1 MGFINNNSIVV
12 DAVLT
17 KKGRQLLR
25 KGQFNVTKFALGD
38 DEINYRL
45 TDAQILATPI
55 LQPSSDENTALISR
69 LVTLSSDTTVIS
81 QLRLAAR
88 GFRFNNNVLTLSA
101 TINTPIS
108 INVMNTSNI
117 DTVFDVIVEDT
128 AHVFVNDAVPTITNN
143 VRTFAL
149 TAKKAGNSR
158 LQIIGRTS
166 GRIRYINVSSA
177 E

>member
-1 MGFINNNSIVV
+1 
-12 DAVLT
+12 
-17 KKGRQLLR
+17 
-25 KGQFNVTKFALGD
+25 
-38 DEINYRL
+38 
-45 TDAQILATPI
+45 
-55 LQPSSDENTALISR
+55 
-69 LVTLSSDTTVIS
+69 
-81 QLRLAAR
+81 
-88 GFRFNNNVLTLSA
+88 
-101 TINTPIS
+101 
-108 INVMNTSNI
+108 MNTSNI